1 MLIVTRKPG
10 EAIRLNKEIRI
21 TVVRVSRDRVRIGI
35 EAPQDVVV
43 TREPSLAVQANESRL
58 REQNRLAG

>member
-10 EAIRLNKEIRI
+10 EAIRLNDNVRI

-35 EAPQDVVV
+35 EAPQDTVI
-43 TREPSLAVQANESRL
+43 TREPSLAEQANESRL
-58 REQNRLAG
+58 FREKRLVG

>member
-10 EAIRLNKEIRI
+10 EAFRLNDDVRI

-35 EAPQDVVV
+35 EAPQDTVI
-43 TREPSLAVQANESRL
+43 TREPSLAEQANESRL
-58 REQNRLAG
+58 RREKRLVG